1 VTAVTDAL
9 EFQKEMEETRGQW
22 EIRAKSILKKWLEE
36 NPGRFIFVR
45 NYIPSF
51 NDGDAC
57 TLTWATCIVSPGY
70 DDNMVVASQF
80 LQLSVYADDA
90 EEVERQKAEIDAS
103 FPKDGTESTIET
115 LVIDTW
121 EFLNGMANCEGVIK
135 LQDGE
140 LLFDL
145 QYYYCD

>member
-57 TLTWATCIVSPGY
+57 TLTWAACIVSPGY
-70 DDNMVVASQF
+70 DDNMVVVSQDS
-80 LQLSVYADDA
+80 QLYVHADDA
-90 EEVERQKAEIDAS
+90 EEVERHKAEIDAS

-121 EFLNGMANCEGVIK
+121 GFLSGWENCEGTIS
-135 LQDGE
+135 LRDGE
-140 LLFDL
+140 LFFDL
-145 QYYYCD
+145 KDYYCD

>member
-1 VTAVTDAL
+1 MTAVTDAL

-45 NYIPSF
+45 NNIPSF

-57 TLTWATCIVSPGY
+57 TLTWAACIVSPGY
-70 DDNMVVASQF
+70 DYDMVVVSQDS
-80 LQLSVYADDA
+80 QLYVHADDA
-90 EEVERQKAEIDAS
+90 EEVERQQAEIDAS

-121 EFLNGMANCEGVIK
+121 GFLSGWENCEGTIS
-135 LQDGE
+135 LRDGE
-140 LLFDL
+140 LFFDL
-145 QYYYCD
+145 QDYYCD